1 MSHHD
6 APIPDAAKPP
16 SPFELSGRQREVL
29 DVLAREGDQAGVLY
43 LGALRVLTDLE
54 NPTRLRLAAY
64 SLRELLNDLHH
75 GPKRDD
81 LPVRVRR
88 LRRGWQI
95 TRQSEDSGFDET
107 LTRFFA
113 EFEQNYPQRREL
125 VSKTIER
132 LDPSGRKPS
141 PAVSR
146 ARGDAWMA
154 LTKFC
159 NKILHGNRAT
169 TDDEFYGELTAL
181 EDFLLGLIRPTT
193 FADFDQLDDLMLE
206 GPPDG

>member
-1 MSHHD
+1 MNDHD
-6 APIPDAAKPP
+6 APIPTAAQPP

-29 DVLAREGDQAGVLY
+29 DALAREGDQAGVLY
-43 LGALRVLTDLE
+43 LGALRVLADPE

-75 GPKRDD
+75 GPKGDD

-88 LRRGWQI
+88 LRGEWQI
-95 TRQSEDSGFDET
+95 TRQSEDSGFAET

-141 PAVSR
+141 PAVSH

-154 LTKFC
+154 LAKFC
-159 NKILHGNRAT
+159 NKILHGNRQT

-181 EDFLLGLIRPTT
+181 EDFLLGLIRPNT
-193 FADFDQLDDLMLE
+193 FADFDQLDALMLE

>member
-1 MSHHD
+1 MTDHD
-6 APIPDAAKPP
+6 AAQPP

-75 GPKRDD
+75 GPKEDD
-81 LPVRVRR
+81 LPARVRR
-88 LRRGWQI
+88 LREEWQI

-107 LTRFFA
+107 LTRFFG

-154 LTKFC
+154 LTKFF
-159 NKILHGNRAT
+159 NKILHGNRQT
-169 TDDEFYGELTAL
+169 TDDEFDAEFTKLD
-181 EDFLLGLIRPTT
+181 DFLLDLVRPST
-193 FADFDQLDDLMLE
+193 FADLDQLDDLILE